1 MKVLVLSCNTGGGH
15 NSAARAVIDALNDE
29 NIPCEMLDFLSLAS
43 ERVSK
48 IVSDAYIGMTKH
60 IPYLFYGIYT
70 LGEKISSPK
79 RKSPVYGVLKGMGK
93 NLAKYIDDN
102 NFDVVVSTHIFAQ
115 ETLTYMK
122 KKGNLNAKTIFVLTD
137 YTCIPFTEEVECDY
151 CIIPHED
158 LKEEF
163 VSRGVDADHI
173 LTWGIPVG
181 KSYLNSTE
189 QKIAKRELGLD
200 VKKPM
205 FLIMSGSM
213 GFGNVNKIAD
223 KLLETNGLNGEIV
236 IICGNNKK
244 QKEKLEKEYREN
256 TNIHIVGFTGQASLY
271 MDACDVLFTKPGGLT
286 STEAAV
292 KNVPLIHT
300 KPIPGCETKNAQFF
314 SSLGMSYYEDSIDDQ
329 VDLAIKLASDKK
341 VRDNMKK
348 QQKENTNP
356 NVAKQIV
363 ELIKQITNKS
373 KN

>member
-15 NSAARAVIDALNDE
+15 NSAARAVMDALMDE
-29 NIPCEMLDFLSLAS
+29 KIPCEMLDFLSLAS

-70 LGEKISSPK
+70 LGEKISSPNH
-79 RKSPVYGVLKGMGK
+79 KSPVYGVLKGLSK

-102 NFDVVVSTHIFAQ
+102 NFDVVVSTHIFAC
-115 ETLTYMK
+115 ETLTYLK
-122 KKGNLNAKTIFVLTD
+122 KKGKLNAKTIFILTD

-163 VSRGVDADHI
+163 VKRGVNEEHI

-189 QKIAKRELGLD
+189 QNQAKKELGLD
-200 VKKPM
+200 IKKPM

-213 GFGNVNKIAD
+213 GFGNVNQIAD
-223 KLLETNGLNGEIV
+223 KLLQANGDTANIV

-244 QKEKLEKEYREN
+244 QKEKLEKEYEQCG
-256 TNIHIVGFTGQASLY
+256 NIQVIGFTQQASLY

-300 KPIPGCETKNAQFF
+300 KPIPGCETKNAKFF
-314 SSLGMSYYEDSIDDQ
+314 SSLGMSYYEDNVEEQ

-341 VRDNMKK
+341 VREEMKK
-348 QQKENTNP
+348 QQRENTNP

-363 ELIKQITNKS
+363 ELIKQITVKE
-373 KN
+373 K